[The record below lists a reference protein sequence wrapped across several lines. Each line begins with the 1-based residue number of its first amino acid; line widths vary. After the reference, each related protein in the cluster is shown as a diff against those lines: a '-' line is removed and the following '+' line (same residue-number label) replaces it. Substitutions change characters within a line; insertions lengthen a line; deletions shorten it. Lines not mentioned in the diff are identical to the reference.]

1 MFVTTKQVFCHDKSM
16 LVITNTCLSWES
28 FVATKIYC
36 RDKHNFVVTNI
47 LSRQACFCC
56 NKRHVLSWQQL
67 YLWQLP
73 PIIAI
78 TILVDANTNLL
89 PYWLMQTPTYC
100 LTGWCK
106 HQLTGLLVDANTN
119 LLPYWLMQTPTY
131 CLTGWCKHQLTALL
145 VDANTNLLA
154 YQTVKLSA
162 SLVDSTQLPLF
173 LPPGI
178 LVPELILVAERDYTK
193 RRWSYQAI

>member
-16 LVITNTCLSWES
+16 LVITNTCLSWQS
-28 FVATKIYC
+28 FVATKIFC
-36 RDKHNFVVTNI
+36 RNKHSFVVTNV

-67 YLWQLP
+67 CLWQLP
-73 PIIAI
+73 PIIDI

-106 HQLTGLLVDANTN
+106 HQLTGLPNSKTISITGGQYTTSSVSTSWYFS
-119 LLPYWLMQTPTY
+119 PWTYSCSRTWL
-131 CLTGWCKHQLTALL
+131 
-145 VDANTNLLA
+145 
-154 YQTVKLSA
+154 YQAKVKLSGNINYSATA
-162 SLVDSTQLPLF
+162 S
-173 LPPGI
+173 GI
-178 LVPELILVAERDYTK
+178 LQSLSIFL
-193 RRWSYQAI
+193 